1 MLSLK
6 ENKTVLKRIQ
16 LAFPLML
23 TLMAKGFPHNIFKLC
38 RQLVVSD
45 VYLCKSVHAQSV
57 ERLELIGRSNSILNS
72 RMVEPARQAA
82 PGGHGKA

>member
-1 MLSLK
+1 MLSFK
-6 ENKTVLKRIQ
+6 ENKTVLERIQ

-23 TLMAKGFPHNIFKLC
+23 TLMAKGFPHNIFQC

-72 RMVEPARQAA
+72 RMVEPVRQAA